1 MPNTGTLIKF
11 KHGTQTSYGNV
22 VSKDPNTIYFCSD
35 SQRLFVG
42 DKEYTRPIQHG
53 VSTPESLFPPNSL
66 FVVESGSRRELYFSK
81 DGDSWDKIAI
91 LPATIQGGVFG
102 NNTTTSLTF
111 SSKFYIPKLTIDNQG
126 FVTAASNTEM
136 SLPAAPAETSVSI
149 VKSGNGNAVTEI
161 TAAGHALTVKS
172 GTTFA
177 TKSELD
183 TVSGTASAASSQAST
198 NKAAIDTL
206 KSQISGLT
214 GAMHFAGVSTTDPKG
229 STGATVAR
237 HTSWVIGDVVLYGN
251 KEYVLKVA
259 ENIAANWV
267 ELGDEGSFLTKTEAT
282 NVYQSKTQAAADLQ
296 SAKSYADSK
305 VAALNY
311 APASHS
317 HGTITNDGKCGS
329 SAGQVL
335 VTGESGAIKAA
346 ATIAAGNVPALD
358 ASKISTGTFNADRI
372 PPLTM
377 SKISDAG
384 TAAKYAVS
392 TSGPSGNSTNLVTE
406 AQVKSYVENKMS
418 TAIVWEDI

>member
-42 DKEYTRPIQHG
+42 DVEYTRPIQHG
-53 VSTPESLFPPNSL
+53 SSVPESYSPPNSL
-66 FVVESGSRRELYFSK
+66 FVVESDSKRELYFSK
-81 DGDSWDKIAI
+81 DGKSWDKIAI
-91 LPATIQGGVFG
+91 LPATISGGVFG
-102 NNTTTSLTF
+102 NNATSALTF
-111 SSKFYIPKLTIDNQG
+111 GSKFYIPRLTIDNQG

-149 VKSGNGNAVTEI
+149 VKNGNGNAVTEI

-183 TVSGTASAASSQAST
+183 TVSSTASAASSQAST

-229 STGATVAR
+229 SGATVNG

-282 NVYQSKTQAAADLQ
+282 NTYQTKAQASTDLQ
-296 SAKSYADSK
+296 TAKSYADSK
-305 VAALNY
+305 VSALSF
-311 APASHS
+311 APTSHA
-317 HGTITNDGKCGS
+317 HGNITNDGKCGS
-329 SAGQVL
+329 VTGQVL

-346 ATIAAGNVPALD
+346 AAIAADNVPNLD

-372 PPLTM
+372 PSLTM

-384 TAAKYAVS
+384 TAAKSAVS
-392 TSGPSGNSTNLVTE
+392 TSGPSNNSTNLVTE
-406 AQVKSYVENKMS
+406 AQVKLYVDNKMA